1 MILKLYRLEIP
12 IRLVKM
18 NTAIILAGGTG
29 QRVGGDIPKQFLT
42 VDEIPILAYT
52 LSVFQNNQ
60 DIDQIVVVC
69 VKDWEEEVFRYK
81 EEYGI
86 SKLSRVIP
94 GGSNSMG
101 SISNGVMDIQDMM
114 HEDDIAV
121 IHDSVRPLITSE
133 IISDCIEVARLNG
146 NGCAS
151 IPMQE
156 TIVRTD
162 DRVSGKVNID
172 RSNIMRVQTPQAYR
186 YGALKGLYTK
196 AAEMGITDSV
206 YTNTLMLELGG
217 TIYFSKG
224 STINIK
230 ITTPDD
236 LRLFKALLNH
246 YSVSVQ
252 KRS

>member
-1 MILKLYRLEIP
+1 MPLKLYRLEIP
-12 IRLVKM
+12 IGLVKM

-42 VDEIPILAYT
+42 VDDIPILAYT

-69 VKDWEEEVFRYK
+69 VKDWENEVFRYRD
-81 EEYGI
+81 EYGI
-86 SKLSRVIP
+86 SKLVRVIP
-94 GGSNSMG
+94 GGTNSMG
-101 SISNGVMDIQDMM
+101 SISNGVMGIADLMGDN
-114 HEDDIAV
+114 DIAV

-133 IISDCIEVARLNG
+133 IISDCIRVADING

-156 TIVRTD
+156 TIVKTD
-162 DRVSGKVNID
+162 DRISGKINID

-186 YGALKGLYTK
+186 YGLLKGLYTK
-196 AAEMGITDSV
+196 AAEKGITDSV

-236 LRLFKALLNH
+236 LKLFKSLLDH
-246 YSVSVQ
+246 YDVSVKKQ
-252 KRS
+252 S

>member
-1 MILKLYRLEIP
+1 MTLKLYRLEMP

-42 VDEIPILAYT
+42 VDDVPILAYT
-52 LSVFQNNQ
+52 LSAFQNNH

-69 VKDWEEEVFRYK
+69 VKDWENEVLRYRD
-81 EEYGI
+81 EYGI
-86 SKLSRVIP
+86 SKLIRVIP

-101 SISNGVMDIQDMM
+101 SISNGVMGISDIMDD
-114 HEDDIAV
+114 DDIAI

-133 IISDCIEVARLNG
+133 IISDCIRVAEING

-156 TIVRTD
+156 TIVKTENRIC
-162 DRVSGKVNID
+162 GNINID

-186 YGALKGLYTK
+186 YGLLKGLYTR
-196 AAEMGITDSV
+196 ASEMGITDSV

-217 TIYFSKG
+217 TVYFSKG

-236 LRLFKALLNH
+236 LKLFKSLLDH
-246 YSVSVQ
+246 YVVSVK

>member
-1 MILKLYRLEIP
+1 MTLKLYRLEMP
-12 IRLVKM
+12 IGLVKM

-42 VDEIPILAYT
+42 VDDVPILAYT
-52 LSVFQNNQ
+52 LSAFQNNH

-69 VKDWEEEVFRYK
+69 VKDWENEVLRYRD
-81 EEYGI
+81 EYGI
-86 SKLSRVIP
+86 SKLIRVIP

-101 SISNGVMDIQDMM
+101 SISNGVMGISDIMDD
-114 HEDDIAV
+114 DDIAI

-133 IISDCIEVARLNG
+133 IINDCIRVAEING

-156 TIVRTD
+156 TIVKTENRIC
-162 DRVSGKVNID
+162 GNINID

-186 YGALKGLYTK
+186 YGLLKGLYTR
-196 AAEMGITDSV
+196 ASEMGITDSV

-217 TIYFSKG
+217 TVYFSKG

-236 LRLFKALLNH
+236 LKLFKSLLDH
-246 YSVSVQ
+246 YVVSVK

>member
-1 MILKLYRLEIP
+1 MTLKLYRLEMP
-12 IRLVKM
+12 IGLVKM

-42 VDEIPILAYT
+42 VDDVPIIAYT
-52 LSVFQNNQ
+52 LSAFQNNH

-69 VKDWEEEVFRYK
+69 VKDWENEVLRYRD
-81 EEYGI
+81 EYGI
-86 SKLSRVIP
+86 SKLIRVIP

-101 SISNGVMDIQDMM
+101 SISNGVMGISDIMDD
-114 HEDDIAV
+114 DDIAI

-133 IISDCIEVARLNG
+133 IISDCIRVAEING

-156 TIVRTD
+156 TIVKTENRIC
-162 DRVSGKVNID
+162 GNINID

-186 YGALKGLYTK
+186 YGLLKGLYTR
-196 AAEMGITDSV
+196 ASEMGITDSV

-217 TIYFSKG
+217 TVYFSKG

-236 LRLFKALLNH
+236 LKLFKSLLDH
-246 YSVSVQ
+246 YVVSVK

>member
-1 MILKLYRLEIP
+1 MTLKLYRLEMP
-12 IRLVKM
+12 IGLVKM

-42 VDEIPILAYT
+42 VDDVPILAYT
-52 LSVFQNNQ
+52 LSAFQNNH

-69 VKDWEEEVFRYK
+69 VKDWENEVLRYRD
-81 EEYGI
+81 EYGI
-86 SKLSRVIP
+86 SKLIRVIP

-101 SISNGVMDIQDMM
+101 SISNGVMGISDIMDD
-114 HEDDIAV
+114 DDIAI

-133 IISDCIEVARLNG
+133 IISDCIRVAEIDG

-156 TIVRTD
+156 TIVKTENRIC
-162 DRVSGKVNID
+162 GNINID

-186 YGALKGLYTK
+186 YGLLKRLYTR
-196 AAEMGITDSV
+196 ASEMGITDSV

-217 TIYFSKG
+217 TVYFSKG

-236 LRLFKALLNH
+236 LKLFKSLLDH
-246 YSVSVQ
+246 YVVSVK

>member
-1 MILKLYRLEIP
+1 MTLKLYRLEMP
-12 IRLVKM
+12 IGLVKM

-42 VDEIPILAYT
+42 VDDVPILAYT
-52 LSVFQNNQ
+52 LSAFQNNH

-69 VKDWEEEVFRYK
+69 VKDWENEVLRYRD
-81 EEYGI
+81 EYGI
-86 SKLSRVIP
+86 SKLIRVIP

-101 SISNGVMDIQDMM
+101 SISNGVMGISDIMDD
-114 HEDDIAV
+114 DDIAI

-133 IISDCIEVARLNG
+133 IISDCIRVAEING

-156 TIVRTD
+156 TIVKTENRIC
-162 DRVSGKVNID
+162 GNINID

-186 YGALKGLYTK
+186 YGLLKRLYTR
-196 AAEMGITDSV
+196 ASEMGITDSV

-217 TIYFSKG
+217 TVYFSKG

-236 LRLFKALLNH
+236 LKLFKSLLDH
-246 YSVSVQ
+246 YVVSVK

>member
-1 MILKLYRLEIP
+1 MTLKLYRLEMP
-12 IRLVKM
+12 IGLVKM

-42 VDEIPILAYT
+42 VDDVPILAYT
-52 LSVFQNNQ
+52 LSAFQNNH

-69 VKDWEEEVFRYK
+69 VKDWENEVLRYRD
-81 EEYGI
+81 EYGI
-86 SKLSRVIP
+86 SKLIRVIP

-101 SISNGVMDIQDMM
+101 SISNGVMGISDIMDD
-114 HEDDIAV
+114 DDIAI

-133 IISDCIEVARLNG
+133 IISDCIRVAEING

-151 IPMQE
+151 NPMQE
-156 TIVRTD
+156 TIVKTENRIC
-162 DRVSGKVNID
+162 GNINID

-186 YGALKGLYTK
+186 YGLLKGLYTR
-196 AAEMGITDSV
+196 ASEMGITDSV

-217 TIYFSKG
+217 TVYFSKG

-236 LRLFKALLNH
+236 LKLFKSLLDH
-246 YSVSVQ
+246 YVVSVK

>member
-1 MILKLYRLEIP
+1 MTLKLYRLEMP
-12 IRLVKM
+12 IGLVKM

-42 VDEIPILAYT
+42 VDDVPILAYT
-52 LSVFQNNQ
+52 LSAFQNNH
-60 DIDQIVVVC
+60 DINQIVVVC
-69 VKDWEEEVFRYK
+69 VKDWENEVLRYRD
-81 EEYGI
+81 EYGI
-86 SKLSRVIP
+86 SKLIRVIP

-101 SISNGVMDIQDMM
+101 SISNGVMGISDIMDD
-114 HEDDIAV
+114 DDIAI

-133 IISDCIEVARLNG
+133 IISDCIRVAEING

-156 TIVRTD
+156 TIVKTENRIC
-162 DRVSGKVNID
+162 GNINID

-186 YGALKGLYTK
+186 YGLLKGLYIR
-196 AAEMGITDSV
+196 ASEMGITDSV

-217 TIYFSKG
+217 TVYFSKG

-236 LRLFKALLNH
+236 LKLFKSLLDH
-246 YSVSVQ
+246 YVVSVK

>member
-1 MILKLYRLEIP
+1 MTLKLYRLEMP
-12 IRLVKM
+12 IGLVKM

-42 VDEIPILAYT
+42 VDNVPILAYT
-52 LSVFQNNQ
+52 LSAFQNNH

-69 VKDWEEEVFRYK
+69 VKDWENEVLRYRD
-81 EEYGI
+81 EYGI
-86 SKLSRVIP
+86 SKLIRVIP

-101 SISNGVMDIQDMM
+101 SISNGVMGISDIMDD
-114 HEDDIAV
+114 DDIAI

-133 IISDCIEVARLNG
+133 IISDCIRVAEING

-156 TIVRTD
+156 TIVKTENRIC
-162 DRVSGKVNID
+162 GNINID

-186 YGALKGLYTK
+186 YGLLKGLYTR
-196 AAEMGITDSV
+196 ASEMGITDSV

-217 TIYFSKG
+217 TVYFSKG

-236 LRLFKALLNH
+236 LKLFKSLLDH
-246 YSVSVQ
+246 YVVSVK